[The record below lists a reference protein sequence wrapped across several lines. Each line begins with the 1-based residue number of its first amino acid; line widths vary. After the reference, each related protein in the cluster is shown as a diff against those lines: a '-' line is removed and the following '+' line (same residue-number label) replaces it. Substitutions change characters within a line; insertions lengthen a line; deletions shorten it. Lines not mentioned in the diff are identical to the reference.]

1 MRGCVWSVLFCQH
14 STVGFVS
21 AWSRAKYCSQ
31 PGLIDTKFTWKNVFE
46 DERFQEIFSIE
57 TVLNQ
62 ISATR
67 ICLKIKELKVQLSYM
82 LEQIIEHDVVDSLAI
97 VAAVVYSQIW
107 GYCEFNNVSGT
118 FRITLGTRL
127 LTIELCTHQQQWT
140 WVFLYFSSQT
150 ISGQLLF
157 VCSYFLKPIFSCDSN
172 LASTNVPPSINL
184 SMIKLFKFLS
194 IFLSIYDSLW

>member
-1 MRGCVWSVLFCQH
+1 MCLVCFVLSALHCWFCLCLIQ
-14 STVGFVS
+14 SWILQP
-21 AWSRAKYCSQ
+21 AWAHRHQVHLEKC
-31 PGLIDTKFTWKNVFE
+31 IWRWD
-46 DERFQEIFSIE
+46 EIFSIE

-62 ISATR
+62 ITANR
-67 ICLKIKELKVQLSYM
+67 IHFKIKELQVQMPYNM

-140 WVFLYFSSQT
+140 WVFLYFSSLT
-150 ISGQLLF
+150 ISGPLLF
-157 VCSYFLKPIFSCDSN
+157 VCSYFDNHFQTKIKRCQVI
-172 LASTNVPPSINL
+172 TKSIQ
-184 SMIKLFKFLS
+184 
-194 IFLSIYDSLW
+194 IFLPNLYPVW

>member
-1 MRGCVWSVLFCQH
+1 MRRCVWSVLFCEH

-21 AWSRAKYCSQ
+21 AWSRAEYCSQ
-31 PGLIDTKFTWKNVFE
+31 PGLIDTKFTWKNVFK

-62 ISATR
+62 ITANR
-67 ICLKIKELKVQLSYM
+67 IHFKIKELQVQMPYNM
-82 LEQIIEHDVVDSLAI
+82 LEQIIDVVDSLAI

-140 WVFLYFSSQT
+140 CVFLYFSSLT
-150 ISGQLLF
+150 ISGPLLF
-157 VCSYFLKPIFSCDSN
+157 VCSYFDNHFQTKIKRCQVI
-172 LASTNVPPSINL
+172 TKSIQ
-184 SMIKLFKFLS
+184 
-194 IFLSIYDSLW
+194 IFLPNLYPVW